1 MAGELALKV
10 ARAAL
15 LEVGGDGPM
24 WLTPDES
31 IPNRVLLWGYP
42 DTAKARYIGLAAEF
56 GGDYV
61 VRCSTCHSNVDWP
74 PCTPVRDVLRGV
86 TCVAA
91 DSRRVAHRLLD
102 AWFVGDDRAAE
113 LAEAELAAMTGN
125 RYTLLLL
132 AAADERRR
140 GVLA

>member
-1 MAGELALKV
+1 M
-10 ARAAL
+10 
-15 LEVGGDGPM
+15 
-24 WLTPDES
+24 
-31 IPNRVLLWGYP
+31 
-42 DTAKARYIGLAAEF
+42 
-56 GGDYV
+56 
-61 VRCSTCHSNVDWP
+61 
-74 PCTPVRDVLRGV
+74 
-86 TCVAA
+86 AA

-113 LAEAELAAMTGN
+113 LADAELAAMTGN